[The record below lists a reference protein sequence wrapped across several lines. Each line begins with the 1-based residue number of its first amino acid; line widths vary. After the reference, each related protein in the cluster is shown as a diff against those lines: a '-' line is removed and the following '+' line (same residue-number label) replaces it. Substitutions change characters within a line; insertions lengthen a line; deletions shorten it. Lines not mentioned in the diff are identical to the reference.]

1 MMVSCKPSAVKE
13 NETEINDLIR
23 DTTTQSV
30 NVNVLDEEHEVQ
42 DNLELDGGLKIN
54 WYEHGEG
61 EKLKAGDYVMI
72 DYKVIIN
79 EDELVDGNKLNGKS
93 KVPFII
99 GFGMQTKGWDLALQ
113 ELRVGDFAEIFIPS
127 DLARGEKG
135 IPGLIPPNAD
145 NILKIRILEKQEPT
159 REIDGNKVW
168 VFEENP
174 NNDMKF
180 GEGKEIEFHCFAST
194 PTTPLYVNTY
204 RNNQPF
210 SLKLEDYGLVP
221 GLKKAL
227 INAKKSDRMFILI
240 PSSEAYGSKGYLD
253 LVKPNEDLLYNVL
266 VMNVMP
272 E

>member
-1 MMVSCKPSAVKE
+1 MKKLLTILTVTSAVTMMVSCKPSAVKE

-168 VFEENP
+168 VFEE
-174 NNDMKF
+174 
-180 GEGKEIEFHCFAST
+180 
-194 PTTPLYVNTY
+194 
-204 RNNQPF
+204 
-210 SLKLEDYGLVP
+210 
-221 GLKKAL
+221 
-227 INAKKSDRMFILI
+227 
-240 PSSEAYGSKGYLD
+240 
-253 LVKPNEDLLYNVL
+253 
-266 VMNVMP
+266 
-272 E
+272 